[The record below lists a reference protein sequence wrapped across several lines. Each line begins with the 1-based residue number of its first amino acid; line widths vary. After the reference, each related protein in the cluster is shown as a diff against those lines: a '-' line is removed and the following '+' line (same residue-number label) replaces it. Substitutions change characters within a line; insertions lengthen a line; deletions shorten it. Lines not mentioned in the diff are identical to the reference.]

1 MTDQALAL
9 ATVDLLAL
17 PVAMPDA
24 AAAAVAAAVAAAP
37 GALTPGALSAA
48 AVRGLGFLQ
57 SHCGL
62 EPGRVFT
69 RPTPLGAVAA
79 RRPRESLAELLAAGG
94 FPPLEP
100 EPLPEAE
107 VEAGQGG
114 GDERAAAD
122 PVTDPGCDVLTLFA
136 SDEASQAS
144 KESMRRPATPPPQQG
159 VTPGAARGA
168 LPEPCRVWVEGRT
181 A

>member
-1 MTDQALAL
+1 MGLRGLTDQALAL

-37 GALTPGALSAA
+37 GVLTPGALSVA

-107 VEAGQGG
+107 AGQGG
-114 GDERAAAD
+114 GDKRAAAD
-122 PVTDPGCDVLTLFA
+122 RPGLAWA
-136 SDEASQAS
+136 SWTSVV
-144 KESMRRPATPPPQQG
+144 G
-159 VTPGAARGA
+159 
-168 LPEPCRVWVEGRT
+168 C
-181 A
+181 

>member
-1 MTDQALAL
+1 M
-9 ATVDLLAL
+9 
-17 PVAMPDA
+17 
-24 AAAAVAAAVAAAP
+24 
-37 GALTPGALSAA
+37 
-48 AVRGLGFLQ
+48 RGLEFLR

-62 EPGRVFT
+62 EPGWVFT
-69 RPTPLGAVAA
+69 GPTPLGAVAA
-79 RRPRESLAELLAAGG
+79 TRPRESLAKLLAAGG

-107 VEAGQGG
+107 AEAGQGG

-122 PVTDPGCDVLTLFA
+122 PVTDSGCNVLTLFA

-144 KESMRRPATPPPQQG
+144 KGSMRRPATPPPQQG

-168 LPEPCRVWVEGRT
+168 LPEPCRVRVEGRT